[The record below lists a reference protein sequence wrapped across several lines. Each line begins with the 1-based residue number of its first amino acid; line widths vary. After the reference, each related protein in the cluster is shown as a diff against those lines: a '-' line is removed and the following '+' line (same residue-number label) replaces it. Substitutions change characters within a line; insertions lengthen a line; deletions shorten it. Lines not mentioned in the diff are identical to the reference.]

1 MILLPK
7 TAFLFVLLAAAPAL
21 AMPPGIYI
29 DDKAID
35 TTSLTFEKDLRK
47 HNKRSIAQENGKW
60 HFFYIVYLNKPAP
73 ADQLNLVFYDAK
85 AKGPQEPVAYPINTK
100 AGAKILG
107 GEATCAPEDTI
118 KAGPYIVKI
127 THLQNGK
134 ELVLATARLD
144 FK

>member
-1 MILLPK
+1 MRLPPKLVLAALL
-7 TAFLFVLLAAAPAL
+7 LVAAPAL
-21 AMPPGIYI
+21 AVPPGIYI

-35 TTSLTFEKDLRK
+35 TTSPTFERDLRK
-47 HNKRSIAQENGKW
+47 HSKKSIAQENGKW
-60 HFFYIVYLNKPAP
+60 HFHYIVYLNKPAP

-118 KAGPYIVKI
+118 KAGSYIVKV
-127 THLQNGK
+127 TYLDNGK
-134 ELVLATARLD
+134 ELVLATAHLD

>member
-1 MILLPK
+1 MRHLPK
-7 TAFLFVLLAAAPAL
+7 LVLCALLLVAAPAL
-21 AMPPGIYI
+21 AVPPGIYI

-35 TTSLTFEKDLRK
+35 TNSPTFERDLKK
-47 HNKRSIAQENGKW
+47 HSKRSIAQDNGKW
-60 HFFYIVYLNKPAP
+60 HFFYIVYLSKPAP

-85 AKGPQEPVAYPINTK
+85 VKGPQEPVAYPINTK

-118 KAGPYIVKI
+118 KPGPYLVKV
-127 THLQNGK
+127 TYLNNGK
-134 ELVLATARLD
+134 EQVLATAHLD